1 MAASPQPAPRY
12 HDLDALRAV
21 ATLLGIALHG
31 AFFVLPELI
40 YPWPVHDKSV
50 GNDPTY
56 HIILDITHGLRT
68 PVFYLLSGLF
78 SVLLWERRGLHSLGM
93 QRLKRLG
100 LPLAVGCFTIIPL
113 TALAMAL
120 TSGREHPYD
129 FPFWALPFIWLFAT
143 MHLWFLWNLLL
154 MVGLFIMLAK
164 PSIVLAPLFR
174 FLARLGL
181 RFDVSRLDRLGVQF
195 RNPKIWLLT
204 IPISAAA
211 SLLMQEPIF
220 GADSLQSLIPKPATF
235 VFYTCFFFFGAF
247 LYQQGV
253 AVRRWWTI
261 ALLPAAIT
269 FCIGFLLLREYAAE
283 AKPFTHGE
291 LPELVWMF
299 SNRLTAISALA
310 ETAFAWLTCFGM
322 MGLFRW
328 LLSRPSFTVRY
339 LSDASYWIYLAHLP
353 LIIVAH
359 WLVVDWP
366 ISYHLKYVLAC
377 VGVTVVL
384 VISYQLFIRYT
395 FIGNVLNGPR
405 TRRNSQPRPAATQSA
420 S

>member
-1 MAASPQPAPRY
+1 MAAAPQSAPRY

-21 ATLLGIALHG
+21 ATLLGIALHA

-40 YPWPVHDKSV
+40 YPWPVHDKTV

-78 SVLLWERRGLHSLGM
+78 SVLLWERRGLRPLGM
-93 QRLKRLG
+93 QRLKRIG

-120 TSGREHPYD
+120 TSGREYPYD
-129 FPFWALPFIWLFAT
+129 FPFWALPFIWMFAT
-143 MHLWFLWNLLL
+143 MHLWFLWILLL
-154 MVGLFIMLAK
+154 LVGVFIILAK
-164 PSIVLAPLFR
+164 
-174 FLARLGL
+174 
-181 RFDVSRLDRLGVQF
+181 LGVEF
-195 RNPKIWLLT
+195 RNPKVWWLVV
-204 IPISAAA
+204 PISAVAA
-211 SLLMQEPIF
+211 LLMQEPIF
-220 GADSLQSLIPKPATF
+220 GADSLQSVLPKPATF
-235 VFYTCFFFFGAF
+235 VFYSCFFFFGAF
-247 LYQQGV
+247 LYRQGV

-261 ALLPAAIT
+261 ALLPAAVT

-283 AKPFTHGE
+283 AKPFAHGE
-291 LPELVWMF
+291 LPEHVWMF
-299 SNRLTAISALA
+299 SNQLTAVSALA
-310 ETAFAWLTCFGM
+310 ETAFAWLTAFGM

-353 LIIVAH
+353 LVIVAH
-359 WLVVDWP
+359 WVVVDWP
-366 ISYHLKYVLAC
+366 ISYHLKYILTCA
-377 VGVTVVL
+377 GVTAVL
-384 VISYQLFIRYT
+384 LVTYQLFIRYT

-405 TRRNSQPRPAATQSA
+405 TRRRSQPRPAAPQSA
-420 S
+420 

>member
-1 MAASPQPAPRY
+1 MTSSPQAAPRY

-21 ATLLGIALHG
+21 ATLLGIALHA

-93 QRLKRLG
+93 QRLKRIG

-129 FPFWALPFIWLFAT
+129 FPFWALPFIWMFAT

-154 MVGLFIMLAK
+154 MVGIFIIL
-164 PSIVLAPLFR
+164 V
-174 FLARLGL
+174 
-181 RFDVSRLDRLGVQF
+181 RLGVNF
-195 RNPKIWLLT
+195 RNPKVWWLML
-204 IPISAAA
+204 PLSAVA
-211 SLLMQEPIF
+211 SLLMQEPVF

-235 VFYTCFFFFGAF
+235 VFYCTFFFFGAF

-261 ALLPAAIT
+261 ALVPAAGT
-269 FCIGFLLLREYAAE
+269 FCIGFLLLRQYAAE

-299 SNRLTAISALA
+299 SNQLTAVSALA
-310 ETAFAWLTCFGM
+310 ETAFAWLTAFGM

-328 LLSRPSFTVRY
+328 LLSRGSFTVRY
-339 LSDASYWIYLAHLP
+339 LSDASYWMYLAHLP
-353 LIIVAH
+353 LVIVAH
-359 WLVVDWP
+359 WVVVDWP
-366 ISYHLKYVLAC
+366 ISYHLKYILTC
-377 VGVTVVL
+377 GGVTAVL
-384 VISYQLFIRYT
+384 LATYQLFIRYT

-405 TRRNSQPRPAATQSA
+405 TRRRPQPRPAAPQSA
-420 S
+420 

>member
-1 MAASPQPAPRY
+1 MATAPQPAPRY

-50 GNDPTY
+50 GDDPTY

-78 SVLLWERRGLHSLGM
+78 TVLLWERRGLRALGM

-120 TSGREHPYD
+120 TSGREYPYD
-129 FPFWALPFIWLFAT
+129 FPLWALPLIWLFAT
-143 MHLWFLWNLLL
+143 MHLWFLWMLLL
-154 MVGLFIMLAK
+154 MVGIFIILVRM
-164 PSIVLAPLFR
+164 
-174 FLARLGL
+174 
-181 RFDVSRLDRLGVQF
+181 GVQF
-195 RNPKIWLLT
+195 RNPAIWWLV
-204 IPISAAA
+204 IPLSAAG
-211 SLLMQEPIF
+211 SLLMQEPVF

-253 AVRRWWTI
+253 AVRRWWTL
-261 ALLPAAIT
+261 ALLPAAVT
-269 FCIGFLLLREYAAE
+269 FCIGFLLLRQYAAE
-283 AKPFTHGE
+283 AMPFTHGE
-291 LPELVWMF
+291 LPEHVWMF
-299 SNRLTAISALA
+299 SNRLTLVSALA

-328 LLSRPSFTVRY
+328 LFSRPSFTVRY
-339 LSDASYWIYLAHLP
+339 LSDASYWMYLAHLP
-353 LIIVAH
+353 LVIVAH
-359 WLVVDWP
+359 WVVVGWP
-366 ISYHLKYVLAC
+366 ISYHLKYLLAC
-377 VGVTVVL
+377 TSVTAVL
-384 VISYQLFIRYT
+384 LITYQLFIRYT

-405 TRRNSQPRPAATQSA
+405 TRRRRTVRPAAVPSA
-420 S
+420 DRSAAQ

>member
-1 MAASPQPAPRY
+1 MASPPQAAPRY

-21 ATLLGIALHG
+21 ATLLGIALH
-31 AFFVLPELI
+31 ATFFVLPELI

-93 QRLKRLG
+93 QRLKRIG

-129 FPFWALPFIWLFAT
+129 FPFWALPFIWMFAT

-154 MVGLFIMLAK
+154 MVGIF
-164 PSIVLAPLFR
+164 IVLVR
-174 FLARLGL
+174 F
-181 RFDVSRLDRLGVQF
+181 GVNF
-195 RNPKIWLLT
+195 RNPKIWWLML
-204 IPISAAA
+204 PLSAVG

-235 VFYTCFFFFGAF
+235 LFYCCFFFFGAF

-261 ALLPAAIT
+261 ALLPAAVA
-269 FCIGFLLLREYAAE
+269 FCIGFLLLREYAAV

-299 SNRLTAISALA
+299 SNRLTAVSALA

-328 LLSRPSFTVRY
+328 LLFRPSFTVRY
-339 LSDASYWIYLAHLP
+339 LSDASYWMYLAHLP
-353 LIIVAH
+353 LVIVAH
-359 WLVVDWP
+359 WVVVDWA
-366 ISYHLKYVLAC
+366 ISYHLKYILTCA
-377 VGVTVVL
+377 GVTAVL
-384 VISYQLFIRYT
+384 LVTYQLFIRYT

-405 TRRNSQPRPAATQSA
+405 TRRGPQAGPATAQSA
-420 S
+420 

>member
-1 MAASPQPAPRY
+1 MANASQPAPRY

-50 GNDPTY
+50 GDDPTY
-56 HIILDITHGLRT
+56 HIILDIMHGLRT

-78 SVLLWERRGLHSLGM
+78 TVLIWERRGLRALGM

-120 TSGREHPYD
+120 TSGREYPYD
-129 FPFWALPFIWLFAT
+129 FPFWALPLIWLFAT
-143 MHLWFLWNLLL
+143 MHLWFLWMLLL
-154 MVGLFIMLAK
+154 MVGVFIILVRM
-164 PSIVLAPLFR
+164 
-174 FLARLGL
+174 
-181 RFDVSRLDRLGVQF
+181 GVQF
-195 RNPKIWLLT
+195 RNPAIWWLV
-204 IPISAAA
+204 IPLSAAG
-211 SLLMQEPIF
+211 SLLMQEPVF

-235 VFYTCFFFFGAF
+235 LFYTCFFFFGAF

-253 AVRRWWTI
+253 AVRRWWTL

-269 FCIGFLLLREYAAE
+269 FCIGFLLLGQYAAE
-283 AKPFTHGE
+283 AMPFTHGE
-291 LPELVWMF
+291 LPEPVWMF
-299 SNRLTAISALA
+299 SNRLTLVSALA

-328 LLSRPSFTVRY
+328 LFSRPSFTVRY
-339 LSDASYWIYLAHLP
+339 LSDASYWMYLAHLP
-353 LIIVAH
+353 LVIVAH
-359 WLVVDWP
+359 WVVVDWP
-366 ISYHLKYVLAC
+366 ISYHLKYILAC
-377 VGVTVVL
+377 TSVTAVL
-384 VISYQLFIRYT
+384 LITYQLFIRYT

-405 TRRNSQPRPAATQSA
+405 TRRQRTVRPAAVASTNRSA
-420 S
+420 AQ